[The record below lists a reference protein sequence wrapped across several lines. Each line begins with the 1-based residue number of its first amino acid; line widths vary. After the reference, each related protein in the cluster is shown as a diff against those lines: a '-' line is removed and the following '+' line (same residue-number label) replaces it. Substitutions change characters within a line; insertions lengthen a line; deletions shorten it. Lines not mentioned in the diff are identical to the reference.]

1 MSESVAL
8 NQPLLQEKQRVTKT
22 LSEQVE
28 AYTAYLLKTADDQT
42 LTNLY
47 DQVLQKIETAML
59 DIVMKRFNG
68 NQSKAA
74 QALGLSRGTLRS
86 RLKRYGLL

>member
-8 NQPLLQEKQRVTKT
+8 NQPLPQEKQRVTKT

-28 AYTAYLLKTADDQT
+28 AYTAYVLKTADDQT
-42 LTNLY
+42 LTHLY

-59 DIVMKRFNG
+59 DSVMEQFAG

-74 QALGLSRGTLRS
+74 QALGLSRATLRS
-86 RLKRYGLL
+86 RLQRYDL